1 MIKNKKNLIKNLCI
15 ILAVVIIIF
24 LIYKST
30 IVRETL
36 IVLLSSFILAYSI
49 KPIYRKI
56 LSKVDINK
64 RLLAFLLIIGVILLF
79 MGSIAIFI
87 PGLLTESISL
97 ESLIAGLEEIVST
110 ITSKINIRKEE
121 LYAIINEQ
129 FGERINII
137 IAGFTDRIFN
147 WVIEFSENILALAI
161 VPIIAYYFLADGDL
175 IANKLLLLFSSD
187 KRILIKKIARDIDK
201 VLGKYIVGQLFLCVI
216 VGLMT
221 FAGLMIIDIKFI
233 LILSLLNGILNIV
246 PYFGAAIGAIPAM
259 IIALLDEPIKMLYVL
274 IMFIIIQQLEG
285 NVIAPKITA
294 NSIKMHPLMV
304 IILLLI
310 GEKLFGLIGMIL
322 VVPLGVVV
330 KIIYEDVNYY
340 LF

>member
-221 FAGLMIIDIKFI
+221 FVGLMIIDIKFI
-233 LILSLLNGILNIV
+233 LILSLLNGILNVV

-322 VVPLGVVV
+322 VVPLGVVI

>member
-97 ESLIAGLEEIVST
+97 ESLIAGLEEIVSA

-221 FAGLMIIDIKFI
+221 FVGLMIIDIKFI

>member
-221 FAGLMIIDIKFI
+221 FVGLMIIDIKFI

-322 VVPLGVVV
+322 VVPLGVVI

>member
-15 ILAVVIIIF
+15 VLAVVIIIF

-30 IVRETL
+30 IIRETL

-97 ESLIAGLEEIVST
+97 ESLIAGLEEIISA

-221 FAGLMIIDIKFI
+221 FVGLMIIDIKFI

>member
-30 IVRETL
+30 IIRETL

-187 KRILIKKIARDIDK
+187 KRILIKKVARDIDK

-322 VVPLGVVV
+322 VVPLGVVI

>member
-322 VVPLGVVV
+322 VVPLGVVI

>member
-30 IVRETL
+30 IIRETL

-322 VVPLGVVV
+322 VVPLGVVI